1 MPDRKLIV
9 FAGPPATGKT
19 SLARSVARELR
30 AVYLD
35 KDTIKDTA
43 VALARELKIERAVE
57 LAGQLSYELLIGLAR
72 DNLTLGHSVIL
83 DSPAGY
89 RTFREKVEQLARTTQ
104 AELKLIECICTDE
117 GLLRDRIE
125 RRGRDLP
132 DYRAQDWDAYRREQA
147 AFERLS
153 GPRLI
158 VDTAETLQI
167 NVRKVLNYLGVSG
180 SASAS

>member
-1 MPDRKLIV
+1 MPERKLIV
-9 FAGPPATGKT
+9 FAGLPGTGKT
-19 SLARSVARELR
+19 SLARTVARELR

-43 VALARELKIERAVE
+43 MALGRELRVERISE
-57 LAGQLSYELLIGLAR
+57 LAGQLSYELLVNLAR

-89 RTFREKVEQLARTTQ
+89 RTFREKVEQLARTSQ
-104 AELKLIECICTDE
+104 VELKLIECICTNE

-125 RRGRDLP
+125 RRGTDLP
-132 DYRAQDWDAYRREQA
+132 DYRARDWETYRSDQA
-147 AFERLS
+147 RFERLS

-167 NVRKVLNYLGVSG
+167 NVRKVLSYLGVAAASG
-180 SASAS
+180 AG